1 MKTTSKKRN
10 IYNRKKF
17 PGYTL
22 KVHLFSEIKKK
33 IFVEFPHHF
42 LLVFCQP
49 SFNNFCHNNL
59 ASSITIFFLVF
70 INGGFSP

>member
-10 IYNRKKF
+10 IYSRKKF

-22 KVHLFSEIKKK
+22 KVHLFSEIKKF
-33 IFVEFPHHF
+33 FVEFPHHF

-49 SFNNFCHNNL
+49 SFTNFCHNNL
-59 ASSITIFFLVF
+59 ASSIRIFFLVF

>member
-1 MKTTSKKRN
+1 MKTISKKEIFKAEKNFHAIPSRF
-10 IYNRKKF
+10 ISFLKLKK
-17 PGYTL
+17 
-22 KVHLFSEIKKK
+22 V
-33 IFVEFPHHF
+33 FVEFPHHF